1 MARAM
6 RNRYLPRSAPDI
18 ADHGPSKALRAALT
32 ASSTSDGPASATSA
46 SGSSS
51 AGLIVFVASPEP
63 SRNLPLTK
71 IW

>member
-1 MARAM
+1 M

-18 ADHGPSKALRAALT
+18 ADHGPSNARRAART
-32 ASSTSDGPASATSA
+32 ASSTSDGPASLTSA

-51 AGLIVFVASPEP
+51 AGLMVLTESPAP
-63 SRNLPLTK
+63 SRNSPLTK